1 MSMNMHI
8 FLSQSPDLQL
18 SSLPLQKIKIF
29 LKQYSFLSKFF
40 SESLLKQ
47 NHYLRFNSL
56 SASAAPIQKLVN

>member
-29 LKQYSFLSKFF
+29 LKQYFFLSKFF

-47 NHYLRFNSL
+47 NHYLRLNSL
-56 SASAAPIQKLVN
+56 SEALPPYRN